1 MPEQR
6 DHEPVPRDPADIYA
20 WTGMT
25 GSTERPDDYP
35 LSAPCGTCLKWLH
48 KPSVHEPWRH
58 RLPSDL
64 IDEAADREGYR

>member
-1 MPEQR
+1 
-6 DHEPVPRDPADIYA
+6 
-20 WTGMT
+20 MT